1 MYIQGGTMD
10 LNANTKIDDLLKE
23 YPFLMEVLIAR
34 SSKFKLLENPIMRK
48 TMGKVATLSQAASIG
63 GIDINVLLADIAA
76 EIKKR
81 TGKDIEVGA
90 AQAGSAPVMDADA
103 RQELLKDIIRDLH
116 GGVEMSILK
125 RRFHE
130 LIKDID
136 PSEIAKMEQRLMA
149 DGMPESEVKRLCD
162 VHVEV
167 FKESLS
173 AQEAPAVPPGHPLHT
188 YMLEN
193 RAVEGILH
201 ELDHVL
207 AKLGDTPDKAAFA
220 TVQASL
226 TKIIERLGGIDLH
239 YLRKEN
245 QLFPVLEVH
254 GITGPSQVMWALHD
268 DIRIAVKSAKAG
280 VRDALVP
287 DVVNTLRYLA
297 KSLRD
302 MVYKEEHILFPMA
315 KDLLTDVEW
324 RKVRQ
329 GEEEIGYAWIMPEQG
344 WTGGAGEAEEQEAC
358 VSGTIRLDTGV
369 MTVEQVN
376 MMLKHLPMDV
386 SFVDENDEVR
396 YYSATKDRIFP
407 RSPGVIGRK
416 VQNCHPPKSF
426 AMVQKIIDEFRAG
439 RRDKADFW
447 IQMKGRFLLIQYF
460 AVRDGKGT
468 YTGTLEVS
476 QDVTDI
482 RKLEGQKRLLD
493 WE

>member
-1 MYIQGGTMD
+1 MD

-23 YPFLMEVLIAR
+23 YPFLMEYLVSR
-34 SSKFKLLENPIMRK
+34 SPKFKLLESAVMRK
-48 TMGKVATLSQAASIG
+48 TVGKVATLSQAASIG
-63 GIDINVLLADIAA
+63 GVDLNQLLQELAA
-76 EIKKR
+76 EIRKK
-81 TGKDIEVGA
+81 TGKDVAVSA
-90 AQAGSAPVMDADA
+90 AKEGSAPIMDADA

-116 GGVEMSILK
+116 QGVEMSILK
-125 RRFHE
+125 HRFHE

-136 PSEIAKMEQRLMA
+136 PSEIARMEQRLM
-149 DGMPESEVKRLCD
+149 DEGMPESEVKRLCD

-173 AQEAPAVPPGHPLHT
+173 AQDAPVVLPGHPLHT

-193 RAVEGILH
+193 RAAEGILH

-207 AKLGDTPDKAAFA
+207 AKLGDVPVKDAFLKEQQVLA
-220 TVQASL
+220 KLV
-226 TKIIERLGGIDLH
+226 ERLSDIDLH

-268 DIRIAVKSAKAG
+268 DIRAALKSAKAG
-280 VRDALVP
+280 IRDSLVP

-315 KDLLTDVEW
+315 KDLLTDAEW
-324 RKVRQ
+324 QKVRQ
-329 GEEEIGYAWIMPEQG
+329 GEEEIGYAWITPEAG
-344 WTGGAGEAEEQEAC
+344 WTGGAGAMPKDDSVVEGA
-358 VSGTIRLDTGV
+358 VKLDTGQ
-369 MTVEQVN
+369 MTFEQIN
-376 MMLKHLPMDV
+376 MMLKHMPVDI

-426 AMVQKIIDEFRAG
+426 AMVQKILDEFRAG

-460 AVRDGKGT
+460 AVRDEKGA
-468 YTGTLEVS
+468 YRGTLEVS

>member
-1 MYIQGGTMD
+1 ME

-23 YPFLMEVLIAR
+23 YPFLMEFLIAR
-34 SSKFKLLENPIMRK
+34 SPKFKLLESAVMRK
-48 TMGKVATLSQAASIG
+48 TLGKVATLAQAAVIG
-63 GIDINVLLADIAA
+63 GIDPGQLLNDIAG

-81 TGKDIEVGA
+81 TGTDVVVRPEGGSGA
-90 AQAGSAPVMDADA
+90 PLKDADA
-103 RQELLKDIIRDLH
+103 RQEVLKDIMRDLH

-136 PSEIAKMEQRLMA
+136 PSEIARMEQRLM
-149 DGMPESEVKRLCD
+149 DEGMPESEVKRLCD

-173 AQEAPAVPPGHPLHT
+173 AQDAPVVPPGHPVHT
-188 YMLEN
+188 FMLEN
-193 RAVEGILH
+193 RAAEGILH
-201 ELDHVL
+201 GLDHVL
-207 AKLGDTPDKAAFA
+207 AKLGDAPDKAVFA
-220 TVQASL
+220 KEQQGLAKLV
-226 TKIIERLGGIDLH
+226 ERLSDINLH
-239 YLRKEN
+239 FLRKEN
-245 QLFPVLEVH
+245 QLFPILETR

-268 DIRIAVKSAKAG
+268 DIRVALKSAQAG
-280 VRDALVP
+280 IKNSQVP
-287 DVVNTLRYLA
+287 DVVNTLRYLS
-297 KSLRD
+297 KSIRD
-302 MVYKEEHILFPMA
+302 MIYKEEHILFPMA
-315 KDLLTDVEW
+315 TDLLTDAAW
-324 RKVRQ
+324 QKVRQ
-329 GEEEIGYAWIMPEQG
+329 GEEEIGYAWIAPEQG
-344 WTGGAGEAEEQEAC
+344 WTGGSGAAPVQDSDR
-358 VSGTIRLDTGV
+358 SGTVRLDTGQ
-369 MTVEQVN
+369 MTIDQVN
-376 MMLKHLPMDV
+376 MMLKHMPVDI

-426 AMVQKIIDEFRAG
+426 AMVQKILDEFRAG
-439 RRDKADFW
+439 RRHKADFW

-460 AVRDGKGT
+460 AVRDEQGT
-468 YTGTLEVS
+468 YRGTVEVS

>member
-1 MYIQGGTMD
+1 MD
-10 LNANTKIDDLLKE
+10 LNADTKIDDLLKE
-23 YPFLMEVLIAR
+23 YPFLMEYLVSR
-34 SSKFKLLENPIMRK
+34 SPKFKLLESAVMRK
-48 TMGKVATLSQAASIG
+48 TVGKVATLSQASAIG
-63 GIDINVLLADIAA
+63 GIELPTLLQELSA
-76 EIKKR
+76 EIRKR
-81 TGKDIEVGA
+81 TGRDVAVGLGP
-90 AQAGSAPVMDADA
+90 AGNAPIMDADA
-103 RQELLKDIIRDLH
+103 RQEVLKDIMRDLH

-136 PSEIAKMEQRLMA
+136 PSEIAKMEQRLMTE
-149 DGMPESEVKRLCD
+149 GMPESEVKRLCD

-173 AQEAPAVPPGHPLHT
+173 AQDVPVVPPGHPLHT

-193 RAVEGILH
+193 RAAEGMMH
-201 ELDHVL
+201 ELDHIL
-207 AKLGDTPDKAAFA
+207 AKLGDAPDKAAFGKKREVLA
-220 TVQASL
+220 
-226 TKIIERLGGIDLH
+226 KIVERLSNIDLH

-268 DIRIAVKSAKAG
+268 DIRVAVKSAKAG
-280 VRDALVP
+280 VRDAIVP
-287 DVVNTLRYLA
+287 DVMNTLRYLA
-297 KSLRD
+297 KSMRD
-302 MVYKEEHILFPMA
+302 MIYKEEHILFPMA
-315 KDLLTDVEW
+315 KDLLTDKEW
-324 RKVRQ
+324 GKVRQ
-329 GEEEIGYAWIMPEQG
+329 GEEEIGYAWIRP
-344 WTGGAGEAEEQEAC
+344 EAEWAASAEGMEERP
-358 VSGTIRLDTGV
+358 VINPGEVKLDTGA
-369 MTVEQVN
+369 MNLGQVN
-376 MMLKHLPMDV
+376 MMLKHMPVDI

-426 AMVQKIIDEFRAG
+426 AMVQKILDEFRAG

-460 AVRDGKGT
+460 AVRDEKGT
-468 YTGTLEVS
+468 YKGTLEVS

-493 WE
+493 WD